1 MQTQTIIYI
10 ILAIVLA
17 LAVALFQYIY
27 KSKKRG
33 KTYWGLAI
41 LRFFTVFSIL
51 LLLINPKF
59 ESLSYYNEKPK
70 LVVAVD
76 NSESVTYLK
85 QDAKANTLI
94 NQLKSNKELNA
105 HFDLEFYRFGKEL
118 VASDSL
124 AYDEKQS
131 NLAMVFDRLSEVY
144 TNSVAPTLFI
154 SDGNQTYGSDYT
166 YAIKKHKQ
174 AVFPVILG
182 DTTTF
187 ADLKLQQLNVNRYA
201 FLKNKFPV
209 EIIATYNGN
218 VSVNTTLRI
227 TSGNATVFSSPMRFS
242 KANSSKIINVT
253 LSANRVGIGSY
264 TAELIPLENEKNK
277 VNNIKNFA
285 VEVID
290 QKTKVAIVSEIIH
303 PDLGTL
309 KKAIESNEQRQADIV
324 SVQEFLKQSND
335 YQLVIAYQ
343 PTNNFRSI
351 FEEIDRLKLN
361 KIVIAGNSTNWSVLN
376 TIQSNYKQQVTN
388 QTEEFQPA
396 LNKNY
401 GTFIVD
407 NLNFSDFPPLNSEFG
422 ELKFSVPFETILYK
436 TINGTQLNEP
446 LLATFE
452 FDERREALL
461 LGDGLWRWRAQVYVE
476 EGAFN
481 SFDNFIGKLIQY
493 LSTSKKRSRLN
504 VNYESF
510 YNGSDNVMIS
520 AQYFN
525 KNYEF
530 DAKSNLEITLKNKE
544 TEAITTV
551 PFVLNNANYEVDLST
566 LQAGD
571 YTFTVNVSSEN
582 ISKSGE
588 LKILDYNVEQQFLN
602 ADVDKLKALATSSNG
617 KAYFIDQVSLL
628 IPDLLADSRFAIVQ
642 KSVKKT
648 VPLIDL
654 KYLLALILLFLTAEW
669 FIRKYNGL
677 I

>member
-1 MQTQTIIYI
+1 LQTQTIIYI